1 MITDDIFIIMI
12 STLFVFLILF
22 VIVMLYTL
30 CYGMARIYNWNGNR
44 YCYLGY
50 VPIKREDSG
59 FSVRIGERMVELS
72 RTTVYRICPGRAFCR
87 KNRYRYLYVY
97 ADGSRN
103 YLVVENEAM
112 KTEIPF

>member
-1 MITDDIFIIMI
+1 MITNDILRIMI
-12 STLFVFLILF
+12 SVLLLLLILL
-22 VIVMLYTL
+22 VAVMLYTI

-50 VPIKREDSG
+50 APIKREGSG

-72 RTTVYRICPGRAFCR
+72 RTTVYRICLGRSFCR
-87 KNRYRYLYVY
+87 KNRYRDLYVY

>member
-1 MITDDIFIIMI
+1 MITNNILKIMI
-12 STLFVFLILF
+12 SVLLLLLIML
-22 VIVMLYTL
+22 VSVMLYTI
-30 CYGMARIYNWNGNR
+30 CYGMARIYNWNGSR

-50 VPIKREDSG
+50 VPIKREGNG

-72 RTTVYRICPGRAFCR
+72 RTTVYRICLGRAFCR
-87 KNRYRYLYVY
+87 KSRYRDLYVY

-103 YLVVENEAM
+103 YLVVENGAM

>member
-1 MITDDIFIIMI
+1 MIIDDIFRIMI
-12 STLFVFLILF
+12 STLFLLLILL
-22 VIVMLYTL
+22 VAVMLYTL
-30 CYGMARIYNWNGNR
+30 CYGMARIYNWNGSR

-50 VPIKREDSG
+50 APIKREGSG
-59 FSVRIGERMVELS
+59 FSLRIGERMVDLS

-87 KNRYRYLYVY
+87 KNQYRTLYVY

-103 YLVVENEAM
+103 YLVVENGAM

>member
-1 MITDDIFIIMI
+1 MIGNDIFKIMI
-12 STLFVFLILF
+12 SILLLIL
-22 VIVMLYTL
+22 ILLTAVMMYTL

-44 YCYLGY
+44 YCYLGFA
-50 VPIKREDSG
+50 PIKREGSG
-59 FSVRIGERMVELS
+59 FLLRIGERMVDLS

-87 KNRYRYLYVY
+87 KNQYRAMYVY

-103 YLVVENEAM
+103 YLVVENGAM

>member
-1 MITDDIFIIMI
+1 MITNDILRIMI
-12 STLFVFLILF
+12 SVLLLLLILL
-22 VIVMLYTL
+22 VAVLLYTI

-50 VPIKREDSG
+50 APIKREGSG
-59 FSVRIGERMVELS
+59 FSVRIGEWMVELS
-72 RTTVYRICPGRAFCR
+72 RTTVYKICPGRAFCR
-87 KNRYRYLYVY
+87 KNRYRDLYVY

-103 YLVVENEAM
+103 YLVVENGAM

>member
-1 MITDDIFIIMI
+1 MIRNDIFKIMI
-12 STLFVFLILF
+12 SALLLILILL
-22 VIVMLYTL
+22 VAVMLYTL
-30 CYGMARIYNWNGNR
+30 YYGMARIYNWNGSR

-50 VPIKREDSG
+50 APIKREGSG
-59 FSVRIGERMVELS
+59 FSLRIGERMVDLS

-87 KNRYRYLYVY
+87 KNQYRAMYVY

-103 YLVVENEAM
+103 YLVVESGAM

>member
-1 MITDDIFIIMI
+1 MITNDIFKILI
-12 STLFVFLILF
+12 SVLFLFLILL
-22 VIVMLYTL
+22 VAMMLYTF
-30 CYGMARIYNWNGNR
+30 CFRMARIYNWNGNR

-50 VPIKREDSG
+50 VPIKKEGSV

-72 RTTVYRICPGRAFCR
+72 RTTVYRICPGRAFYR
-87 KNRYRYLYVY
+87 KNRYRDLYVY

-103 YLVVENEAM
+103 YLVVENETM